1 MIRAYERL
9 DLTSRA
15 RALCDFV
22 FRDGPALGLP
32 DEMART
38 WGELLIKHWDGSL
51 TVVEIYRRVQGLGG
65 EVEEWPEVVGD

>member
-1 MIRAYERL
+1 MKHTYQQMNL
-9 DLTSRA
+9 SPRA

-51 TVVEIYRRVQGLGG
+51 TLAEIYQRVQGLGD